1 MSKILQ
7 SALLSLCSCATV
19 NITES
24 LDMIPGVS
32 LLSDGS
38 DRVYLKSISPLFF
51 RSLISKHQEEYLS
64 ILFGIDTTLTDAHS
78 IALAREMLMNALKH
92 QVALVRLNLNLTEGE
107 DYDAATSEDF
117 LKNNLIFIFR

>member
-1 MSKILQ
+1 
-7 SALLSLCSCATV
+7 
-19 NITES
+19 
-24 LDMIPGVS
+24 MIPGVS